1 MMNREQRDQA
11 LFDKIAPYYARKD
24 TVLSSSLARKS
35 QLFAALQSVLRHCS
49 HFDTVVDVGCGVG
62 AAARYLDGLYE
73 RYIGIDQ
80 SAELIK
86 AAVTFN
92 AGNHRAEFIAANIK
106 LAAVPPHT
114 ADLVLSDGALHH
126 MIGLDEVM
134 ECLITLA
141 KPGAFLVA
149 REPQNGNPFIQL
161 LRWLRGRTDAS
172 YSREQL
178 FFAEGQLSALL
189 RRHGLTGLQIEYQGF
204 CVPPFAQVVLPPQM
218 VMTPLSRLA
227 ARMDGWLH
235 THLPRPL
242 KRLSFNIV
250 VTAVFPPCAPTTPAT
265 DETGFDE
272 TSFVGQE

>member
-1 MMNREQRDQA
+1 MMNREQRDRA
-11 LFDKIAPYYARKD
+11 LFDKIAPHYARKD
-24 TVLSSSLARKS
+24 TVLSSSLARRS
-35 QLFAALQSVLRHCS
+35 QLLAALQPALRQCP

-62 AAARYLDGLYE
+62 ASARYLDGLYE

-80 SAELIK
+80 STELIK
-86 AAVTFN
+86 AAVAFN
-92 AGNHRAEFIAANIK
+92 AGNHKAEFIAANIK
-106 LAAVPPHT
+106 SAALPPHT

-126 MIGLDEVM
+126 MAGLDEVM
-134 ECLITLA
+134 ACLVSLA
-141 KPGAFLVA
+141 RPGAFLVA

-161 LRWLRGRTDAS
+161 LRWLRSRIDAS

-189 RRHGLTGLQIEYQGF
+189 QRHGLTILEIEFQGF
-204 CVPPFAQVVLPPQM
+204 CIPPFAQVVLPPQM

-227 ARMDGWLH
+227 AWLDGWLH

-265 DETGFDE
+265 
-272 TSFVGQE
+272 SGQE